1 MYTLHD
7 HLLNQVVQERARLI
21 SRRAVLA
28 GGTSL
33 LAGVAAIG
41 VAPGGSIFPAVAL
54 AQTTSPFAND
64 IEILNFALT
73 LELMEAALY
82 RDGVGLFTFGF
93 DGFGNDIG
101 AWLAAAGKHENTHV
115 STLTQVIAGLG
126 GVPVAEAIYNFG
138 YTDAQSFLTTAA
150 ALENVGV
157 AAYDGAG
164 RYLKDLGL
172 ITAAAAIVAV
182 EARHAAY
189 LNLITGANPFPD
201 AIEPV
206 SDADAVHKAIDP
218 FVRP

>member
-1 MYTLHD
+1 MQTLHD
-7 HLLNQVVQERARLI
+7 QLLDQVFQERARLV
-21 SRRAVLA
+21 SRRALLA
-28 GGTSL
+28 GGAGL
-33 LAGVAAIG
+33 LAGAATIG
-41 VAPGGSIFPAVAL
+41 VIPGGSIGPDSAL
-54 AQTTSPFAND
+54 AQTKSPFAND

-73 LELMEAALY
+73 LEHMEATLY
-82 RDGVGLFTFGF
+82 RDGAGQFAFGF

-126 GVPVAEAIYNFG
+126 GVPVAESVYNFG
-138 YTDAQSFLTTAA
+138 YSDAQSFLTTAA

-172 ITAAAAIVAV
+172 ITAAASIVAV

-201 AIEPV
+201 AVDPAK
-206 SDADAVHKAIDP
+206 DADAVHKTIDP
-218 FVRP
+218 FVQP